1 MMFKRIAIT
10 ILVALLGVFSFAA
23 LTGCTASSRDVL
35 QQTVEQEFNS
45 YKNHD
50 DAVLEKI
57 AKTAETGGLAELGIS
72 PSEFATQ
79 VLNGF
84 DYKIDDIKIDGS
96 TAHVTVTIVSKSSSD
111 FQKKLNEGVQEFV
124 SEASSSTLT
133 ADQKST
139 QIGDIAMQVL
149 DNTETVEETVDLTFV
164 LEDSIWV
171 ARDTSGTLSKLDSLV
186 FSS

>member
-1 MMFKRIAIT
+1 MLKRITIT
-10 ILVALLGVFSFAA
+10 VLIALLSVFSFAA
-23 LTGCTASSRDVL
+23 LTGCASSSRDVL
-35 QQTVEQEFNS
+35 KQTVEQEFNS

-84 DYKIDDIKIDGS
+84 DYTIDDIKIDGS
-96 TAHVTVTIVSKSSSD
+96 TAHVTVTIVSKSSND
-111 FQKKLNEGVQEFV
+111 FQNKLNQGVEQFV
-124 SEASSSTLT
+124 SNAASSTLT
-133 ADQKST
+133 AEQKST
-139 QIGDIAMQVL
+139 QIGDIAMNVL
-149 DNTETVEETVDLTFV
+149 DNTETVEETVDLTFE
-164 LEDSIWV
+164 LEDSVWV
-171 ARDTSGTLSKLDSLV
+171 AHDTSGTLSKLDSLV